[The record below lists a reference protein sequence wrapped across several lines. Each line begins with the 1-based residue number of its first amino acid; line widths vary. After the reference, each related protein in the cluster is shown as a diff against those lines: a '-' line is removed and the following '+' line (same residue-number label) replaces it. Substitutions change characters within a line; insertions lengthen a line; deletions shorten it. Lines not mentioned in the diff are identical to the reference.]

1 MGHEGY
7 KAYVRNLHI
16 VHPVTQGAALIK
28 ARDARDEVSGGPS
41 RLEPGHV
48 AAIDDYRSVMAQ
60 RAIFQ
65 GLASMGLPAFTI
77 HSIVKYSG
85 RALKDAKNTR
95 IRTYGPIG
103 VGRSIKTLH
112 LMMVTDPGFPA
123 WFGRG
128 TLPAFHFRQAGRNC
142 CRMVFL

>member
-16 VHPVTQGAALIK
+16 VHPITQGEALIK

-41 RLEPGHV
+41 RPEPGHV

-103 VGRSIKTLH
+103 VRLSYQKPLFDDG
-112 LMMVTDPGFPA
+112 
-123 WFGRG
+123 
-128 TLPAFHFRQAGRNC
+128 N
-142 CRMVFL
+142 

>member
-16 VHPVTQGAALIK
+16 VHPDTQGAALIK
-28 ARDARDEVSGGPS
+28 SRDARDEVSGGPS
-41 RLEPGHV
+41 RPEPGHV

-77 HSIVKYSG
+77 HSIVRYSG
-85 RALKDAKNTR
+85 RALRNAKNTS

-103 VGRSIKTLH
+103 V
-112 LMMVTDPGFPA
+112 
-123 WFGRG
+123 
-128 TLPAFHFRQAGRNC
+128 C
-142 CRMVFL
+142 

>member
-16 VHPVTQGAALIK
+16 VHPITQGAALIK

-41 RLEPGHV
+41 RPEPGHV

-60 RAIFQ
+60 RAMFQ

-103 VGRSIKTLH
+103 VRLFYQKPLFDDG
-112 LMMVTDPGFPA
+112 
-123 WFGRG
+123 
-128 TLPAFHFRQAGRNC
+128 N
-142 CRMVFL
+142 

>member
-16 VHPVTQGAALIK
+16 VHPDSQGAALIK
-28 ARDARDEVSGGPS
+28 SRDARDEVSGGPS
-41 RLEPGHV
+41 RPEPGHV
-48 AAIDDYRSVMAQ
+48 AAIDDYRSVMAR

-77 HSIVKYSG
+77 HSIVRYSG
-85 RALKDAKNTR
+85 RALRNAKNTS

-103 VGRSIKTLH
+103 V
-112 LMMVTDPGFPA
+112 
-123 WFGRG
+123 
-128 TLPAFHFRQAGRNC
+128 C
-142 CRMVFL
+142 